1 MSVKYSDPNGLLII
15 IGILATG
22 SFFDN
27 GHLDVSRL
35 KGQICQAI
43 YFLQPYVWKPCVY

>member
-1 MSVKYSDPNGLLII
+1 MSVKSSDPNAPLII
-15 IGILATG
+15 IGLLATG

-27 GHLDVSRL
+27 RHLDVSRL

-43 YFLQPYVWKPCVY
+43 YF